1 MKALRDLRHLLRGD
15 FARALSDVDAS
26 TLHGLHSWVPWAYYR
41 IGMYATVAAL
51 PLQPGRRRHV
61 MPAVVSLA
69 ACGQHDRARKMLAA
83 ARWRG
88 TPARL
93 RVALADALAPFM
105 PVEALQLLESV
116 QEVASPALHAALLLR
131 TNQPA
136 RARGVLAT
144 ALNSGQAARYPEL
157 HLYQTMA
164 SPDQP
169 QQQLERINLFFEA
182 HGLSPVALCNPQVA
196 PGPCNVKLPDLL
208 DLPVVADGPL
218 VSVLMTTFQT
228 GARASVAIESLLNQT
243 YRNLEII
250 VVDDASTDDT
260 PELVERWALK
270 DKRVKLLRLQT
281 NGGTY
286 LAKSMGLQLA
296 RGEFVTCHDSDDWSH
311 PLKIEMQVRPLLE
324 NASLVA
330 TTSHWV
336 RMQDDGVFY
345 ARPVHTLMR
354 LNPSSPLFR
363 RELVLQRMGAWDCV
377 RTGADSEFHARLRLV
392 FGKNAVKRIA
402 KPLAL
407 GSHRVGSLMTADDT
421 GYSDTGIS
429 PQRLAYWEAWAGW
442 HLDCL
447 RRGTLPHLP
456 LDLTKLS
463 ESRLFDAPEEICV
476 RPEQVSAAR
485 QQTRQYMLHLGV
497 SSDPVFI

>member
-1 MKALRDLRHLLRGD
+1 MKSLRGLLHLLRGD
-15 FARALSDVDAS
+15 FARALAEVDTS
-26 TLHGLHSWVPWAYYR
+26 SLGGLNSWLPWAYYR
-41 IGMYATVAAL
+41 MGMYATVAAL
-51 PLQPGRRRHV
+51 PLKPGRRRHV

-83 ARWRG
+83 AQWRG
-88 TPARL
+88 TPARW

-116 QEVASPALHAALLLR
+116 QEAASPALHAALLLR

-136 RARGVLAT
+136 RARELLAD
-144 ALNSGQAARYPEL
+144 ALNRGQAARYPEL

-169 QQQLERINLFFEA
+169 QQQLERLNLFAA
-182 HGLSPVALCNPQVA
+182 HGLPPVALCNPQVA

-208 DLPVVADGPL
+208 DLPPVADGPL
-218 VSVLMTTFQT
+218 VSVLMTTFHT

-250 VVDDASTDDT
+250 VVDDASTDET
-260 PELVERWALK
+260 PELVERWARK
-270 DKRVKLLRLQT
+270 DARVKLLRLQT

-324 NASLVA
+324 DASLVA

-363 RELVLQRMGAWDCV
+363 RERVLQRMGAWDCV

-392 FGKNAVKRIA
+392 FGKTAVKRIA

-407 GSHRVGSLMTADDT
+407 GSHRVGSLMTAQDT

-442 HLDCL
+442 HLECL
-447 RRGTLPHLP
+447 RRGTLPRLP
-456 LDLTKLS
+456 LDLVALS

-476 RPEQVSAAR
+476 RPERVRAVQNQVR
-485 QQTRQYMLHLGV
+485 QQVLHAGAG
-497 SSDPVFI
+497 SDPVFI

>member
-1 MKALRDLRHLLRGD
+1 MKALRGLLHLLRGD
-15 FARALSDVDAS
+15 FARALAEAGTSS
-26 TLHGLHSWVPWAYYR
+26 LGGLNGWVPRAYYR
-41 IGMYATVAAL
+41 MGMYATVAAL
-51 PLQPGRRRHV
+51 PLKPGRRRHV
-61 MPAVVSLA
+61 IPAVVSLA

-93 RVALADALAPFM
+93 RVALAEALAPFM

-116 QEVASPALHAALLLR
+116 REAASPALHAALLLR
-131 TNQPA
+131 TNQTQ
-136 RARGVLAT
+136 RARELLAN
-144 ALNSGQAARYPEL
+144 AKNSGQVARYPEL
-157 HLYQTMA
+157 SLYQTMA
-164 SPDQP
+164 EPDRP
-169 QQQLERINLFFEA
+169 EQQLERLNCFFAA
-182 HGLSPVALCNPQVA
+182 HGLPPVALCNPQLA
-196 PGPCNVKLPDLL
+196 PGPCNVKLPG
-208 DLPVVADGPL
+208 LPAVTDGPL
-218 VSVLMTTFQT
+218 VSVLMTTFQN

-250 VVDDASTDDT
+250 VVDDASADDT
-260 PELVERWALK
+260 PELVESWARK
-270 DKRVKLLRLQT
+270 DARVRLLRLRT

-324 NASLVA
+324 DASLVA

-336 RMQDDGVFY
+336 RMQDDGIFY

-392 FGKNAVKRIA
+392 FGKDAVKRIA
-402 KPLAL
+402 KPLSL
-407 GSHRVGSLMTADDT
+407 GSHRIGSLMTAEDT
-421 GYSDTGIS
+421 GYSDAGVS
-429 PQRLAYWEAWAGW
+429 RQRLTYWEAGMNW
-442 HLDCL
+442 HLECL
-447 RRGTLPHLP
+447 RQGILPRLP
-456 LDLTKLS
+456 LDLEALS
-463 ESRLFDAPEEICV
+463 ASRLFDAPEEIRV
-476 RPEQVSAAR
+476 MPEQVRAAR
-485 QQTRQYMLHLGV
+485 DQVQQQLQRAGDNQ
-497 SSDPVFI
+497 